1 MFHVSPSFLKISR
14 YCTSRLV
21 APYIASD
28 QMQQRQKSSSSANR
42 GTGAG
47 GAQTNR
53 NGLAFERCV
62 YPNVYVKGQGGEI
75 DGYWFLK
82 QRDFAKHMKPVDPN
96 MRLFHPDGAYIK
108 DDWVMIIECK
118 YQGGSGSV
126 DEKILNSPTKLE
138 LYKQAYPHVKDWCYV
153 LVLSEWFRQPS
164 YKTWIDTLT
173 RNPEIQV
180 WWAEKRTHSVCVK
193 LEVDGDAVKVHLS
206 NYQLV
211 P

>member
-1 MFHVSPSFLKISR
+1 MFHVSRSFLKSSR

-21 APYIASD
+21 VPFIVRD
-28 QMQQRQKSSSSANR
+28 QMQRRQKSSSNR

-53 NGLAFERCV
+53 NGLAFEKCV
-62 YPNVYVKGQGGEI
+62 YPNVYVKGKGGWVG
-75 DGYWFLK
+75 DYWFLK
-82 QRDFAKHMKPVDPN
+82 QHDFAKHMKPVDPK
-96 MRLFHPDGAYIK
+96 MRLFHPDGAYVK
-108 DDWVMIIECK
+108 DDWVLLLECK

-138 LYKQAYPHVKDWCYV
+138 LYKQAYPHIKHWRYV

-164 YKTWIDTLT
+164 YEMWIRTLK
-173 RNPEIQV
+173 RNPEIDV
-180 WWAEKRTHSVCVK
+180 WWVEKCDIRVK
-193 LEVDGDAVKVHLS
+193 LEVVEGEHVKVHLT
-206 NYQLV
+206 NYQLA